1 MSTIYDRRY
10 DNGVDKPRPTNS
22 GMMPLFV
29 AGMIAA
35 IVVGSIALHN
45 TLDHEDRLVILEGTP
60 EPTYHAI
67 FTDEQFVYGD
77 DFDDNL
83 ISVEGWDHYVAITDN
98 NQLYPLNMF
107 VNERTVSYIREDED
121 DEEHPSVLV
130 IQARATTDTVPTPVV
145 LGTSYCASGDVGHN
159 CTFALANC
167 DGYLVPQF
175 EGATH
180 ACSQR
185 VTTPKILPPIKS
197 ARLIS
202 KNTFKY
208 GRFEITARLP
218 CGDWLRA
225 RARLV
230 PTDYAHGSGY
240 LSGEIVIFDS
250 RGNNVTYPSGG
261 ADSITQGIHVGTST
275 TCDLY
280 STHSDQLA
288 LNHTEEIE
296 NDEDL
301 SRLCD
306 DYHLF
311 GVKWDADTIETYLD
325 DAITNKITLYNES
338 DVRGDFWTRGVAD
351 CAAGP
356 NPWEGQDDNA
366 PFDQRFNLVIELD
379 VGGYDGFFPDSMYEK
394 PWVDI
399 NGDNAAPLNFWNARS
414 MWNTTWEKPTL
425 EIDSVFV
432 YQ

>member
-83 ISVEGWDHYVAITDN
+83 ISTEGWTYHVSLTDN
-98 NQLYPLNMF
+98 DAVYPINMF
-107 VNERTVSYIREDED
+107 VNERTVSYAQTDETDED
-121 DEEHPSVLV
+121 NPRTIFVMH
-130 IQARATTDTVPTPVV
+130 ARATTDTIPTPVV
-145 LGTSYCASGDVGHN
+145 LATNYCPNLVGDACVVNLNVDGQCTSLAANPGHG
-159 CTFALANC
+159 C
-167 DGYLVPQF
+167 VQ
-175 EGATH
+175 EAT
-180 ACSQR
+180 
-185 VTTPKILPPIKS
+185 TTQIIPPIKS
-197 ARLIS
+197 TRIEA
-202 KNTFKY
+202 NNHFKY

-230 PTDYAHGSGY
+230 PVNYAYGSGY
-240 LSGEIVIFDS
+240 ISGEIVIFDT

-261 ADSITQGIHVGTST
+261 ADTVTQGIHVGTST
-275 TCDLY
+275 SCDIY
-280 STHSDQLA
+280 STHSDQLV

-311 GVKWDADTIETYLD
+311 GVKWDATSIETYLD

-338 DVRGDFWTRGVAD
+338 DVRGDFWTRGVAA
-351 CAAGP
+351 CATGA
-356 NPWEGQDDNA
+356 NPWDGQADNA
-366 PFDQRFNLVIELD
+366 PFDQKFKLVIELD
-379 VGGYDGFFPDSMYEK
+379 AGSYDGFFPDGMYEK
-394 PWVDI
+394 PWRDA
-399 NGDNAAPLNFWNARS
+399 NKNTTAALDFWNARS